1 MVIDLTHSDDQS
13 EKPLSLK
20 GSEPSRKRK
29 ASEDAQQIKRKASSG
44 YPSPS
49 THIQQSQSASASAST
64 SPSTTG
70 PTLSPDLVSAV
81 AFSSEALPT
90 STLAIISASI
100 SSLLSESARSSASAL
115 VSGPSLASNSALPI
129 SGSTPSS
136 ILTSVQ
142 ENTQENAHTP
152 SDSVDGTTEQ
162 TEEKS
167 DDGTQATRAMSQT
180 KMRRAKV
187 AKATDIPDLSSY
199 KQHFSRWRKWCE
211 RKRYIDGDKVTRDK
225 IVLYARESTARGT
238 IHDKDKPHLSVEPFF
253 VFVGTVRGIKQA
265 SNNTMMCSLST
276 VRCLYRVQCLEN
288 GISPNVEEETGLQE
302 TQAILRDYDNLLKE
316 GAFPQED
323 DPQEDDG
330 PLEED
335 NPMEE
340 DNPLEED
347 NPQEDDNNPELC
359 DDYERQYTTGIA
371 VTKDFGDCLA
381 VMNGTRYFFRRR
393 TWRSVL

>member
-49 THIQQSQSASASAST
+49 THIQQSQSASVSAST

-199 KQHFSRWRKWCE
+199 KQHFSRWR
-211 RKRYIDGDKVTRDK
+211 G
-225 IVLYARESTARGT
+225 
-238 IHDKDKPHLSVEPFF
+238 SV
-253 VFVGTVRGIKQA
+253 
-265 SNNTMMCSLST
+265 
-276 VRCLYRVQCLEN
+276 LEN

-359 DDYERQYTTGIA
+359 D
-371 VTKDFGDCLA
+371 GDLSSLSSSSSPSNEGA
-381 VMNGTRYFFRRR
+381 ELSKV
-393 TWRSVL
+393 RSSPSQINCFTESYSSPPHNVVRL